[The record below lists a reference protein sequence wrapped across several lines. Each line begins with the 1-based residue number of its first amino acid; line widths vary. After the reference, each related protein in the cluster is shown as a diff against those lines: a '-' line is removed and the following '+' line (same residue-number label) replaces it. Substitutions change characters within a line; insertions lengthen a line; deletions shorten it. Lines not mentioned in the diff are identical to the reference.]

1 MPSTPKGLSDEKA
14 ARVLVAFREGRT
26 LRQFAMRAGRF
37 DAYCKAHP
45 EYAREALPLLEETET
60 GLFVTIRGSKTD
72 QERQGVTIAIARGD
86 IACPVKALRARRGA
100 VQGSCGG
107 RVALSNPVHGVDHSS
122 DVSQTSHH
130 IRKVPDSDSRI
141 YSAETSVGPLRRLK
155 VAGGAT
161 PGSSA

>member
-60 GLFVTIRGSKTD
+60 GLLVTIRGSKAD
-72 QERQGVTIAIARGD
+72 QERQGVTIAIGRYRGRPD
-86 IACPVKALRARRGA
+86 LSPDRQGGHGAWIETNRPISGQYHQGVCRPRWFRRQHVFRPFAAIRLPDFCGR
-100 VQGSCGG
+100 QGRINLQDDG
-107 RVALSNPVHGVDHSS
+107 RVPS
-122 DVSQTSHH
+122 
-130 IRKVPDSDSRI
+130 
-141 YSAETSVGPLRRLK
+141 
-155 VAGGAT
+155 
-161 PGSSA
+161 

>member
-60 GLFVTIRGSKTD
+60 GLLVTIRGSKADRNAKASLSPLLEVTLPARSRRCGNGWT
-72 QERQGVTIAIARGD
+72 RQVSRPARSS
-86 IACPVKALRARRGA
+86 ARSTRRAR
-100 VQGSCGG
+100 C
-107 RVALSNPVHGVDHSS
+107 VDR
-122 DVSQTSHH
+122 D
-130 IRKVPDSDSRI
+130 
-141 YSAETSVGPLRRLK
+141 
-155 VAGGAT
+155 
-161 PGSSA
+161 